1 LINQTP
7 TGILVKPGMTN
18 KSVNYREVFM
28 ARKASIARKT
38 KETNIKLS
46 INLDGK
52 GNYNINTSIP
62 FVDHMLS
69 LMSKHGHID
78 VNVEA
83 KGDIEIDY
91 HHLMED
97 IGIVLGEAIKKAL
110 GEKHMI
116 RRYGEAVTPMDE
128 SLAQVVIDLS
138 GRAYLVYKVRLS
150 KESTS
155 IKNLGASLFEDF
167 FRAMTN
173 HAGMNLHI
181 ILHYGRDPHH
191 IFEAIFKGLGRALR
205 AAVEI
210 HPKTK
215 GVPSTKGTL

>member
-1 LINQTP
+1 MP
-7 TGILVKPGMTN
+7 
-18 KSVNYREVFM
+18 
-28 ARKASIARKT
+28 RKATITRKT

-46 INLDGK
+46 INLDGTGAYK
-52 GNYNINTSIP
+52 TNTSIP

-78 VNVEA
+78 LNVEA
-83 KGDIEIDY
+83 KGDIEVDY

-110 GEKHMI
+110 GEKLQI
-116 RRYGEAVTPMDE
+116 RRYGEALTPMDE

-150 KESTS
+150 KETAL
-155 IKNLGASLFEDF
+155 IQNLGVSLFEDF
-167 FRAMTN
+167 FRAMSN

-205 AAVEI
+205 TASEI
-210 HPKTK
+210 HPKAK

>member
-1 LINQTP
+1 MP
-7 TGILVKPGMTN
+7 
-18 KSVNYREVFM
+18 
-28 ARKASIARKT
+28 RKANIARKT
-38 KETNIKLS
+38 KETNIKMS

-52 GNYNINTSIP
+52 GDYKINTSIP

-78 VNVEA
+78 LHVEA
-83 KGDIEIDY
+83 KGDIEVDY

-97 IGIVLGEAIKKAL
+97 IGIVLGDAIKKAL
-110 GEKHMI
+110 GEKLQI
-116 RRYGEAVTPMDE
+116 RRYGEAITPMDE

-150 KESTS
+150 KETAS
-155 IKNLGASLFEDF
+155 IKNLGVSLFEDF

-205 AAVEI
+205 AAAEI